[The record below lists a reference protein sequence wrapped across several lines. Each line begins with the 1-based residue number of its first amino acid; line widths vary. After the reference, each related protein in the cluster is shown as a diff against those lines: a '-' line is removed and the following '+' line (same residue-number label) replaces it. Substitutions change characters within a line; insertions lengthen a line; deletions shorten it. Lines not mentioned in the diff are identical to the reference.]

1 MSYSFAMDLV
11 GSRRALLFGS
21 CHYADDALVDLS
33 CAEADVVAMAAVLSD
48 PTHGKF
54 ETKPLSPDVT
64 RDAIMEALT
73 ISVDGLNEG
82 DTFVLYYSGHAFRDD
97 QGRLYLALQ
106 GTDLKRTYTAA
117 SLDELLTVIDNSR
130 TGRVAI
136 ILDCCFSGAIQAS
149 FSALKRPRDVWV
161 VAASTSGESALEK
174 QGNTNS
180 ILTGF
185 LVDGI
190 SSGFTDTDQS
200 GSISVYE
207 AYQYA
212 SRLVAA
218 ALEGTGHVQ
227 EPTIFVPTGGRG
239 ELVLAANPLA
249 QKVDLADI
257 PQGSLPLFLVAR
269 GIAELVD
276 QNGPYRFAVMLREYL
291 IEGFPVR
298 ASMLT
303 VAAAYT
309 PNMVVHADRF
319 DCDAF
324 FSPEL
329 LSPEMIG
336 DKPVVEGRVKVRM
349 SVPFDRIL
357 MIAGM
362 RTDADG
368 SEMVTIYSPSS

>member
-1 MSYSFAMDLV
+1 
-11 GSRRALLFGS
+11 
-21 CHYADDALVDLS
+21 
-33 CAEADVVAMAAVLSD
+33 
-48 PTHGKF
+48 
-54 ETKPLSPDVT
+54 
-64 RDAIMEALT
+64 
-73 ISVDGLNEG
+73 
-82 DTFVLYYSGHAFRDD
+82 
-97 QGRLYLALQ
+97 
-106 GTDLKRTYTAA
+106 
-117 SLDELLTVIDNSR
+117 
-130 TGRVAI
+130 
-136 ILDCCFSGAIQAS
+136 
-149 FSALKRPRDVWV
+149 
-161 VAASTSGESALEK
+161 
-174 QGNTNS
+174 
-180 ILTGF
+180 
-185 LVDGI
+185 
-190 SSGFTDTDQS
+190 
-200 GSISVYE
+200 
-207 AYQYA
+207 
-212 SRLVAA
+212 
-218 ALEGTGHVQ
+218 VQ